1 MQQPSKSRTLEVTVL
16 SAENLRIN
24 GNPATKNIYV
34 VVRAE
39 SITSHTTAT
48 TGDGSGGGFHSW
60 NEKLTVEM
68 AMHAKSITFEVRCKT
83 EIGVRDVGVARI
95 AVSDFFGGLVPDQVL
110 KFFSYGLRD
119 WDGLRNG
126 VINFSVRVV
135 EPAVEEVEAVA
146 DSEKM
151 VGATSSSSNN
161 VVLGIPICWNN
172 STSSNI

>member
-16 SAENLRIN
+16 SAEGLRIN
-24 GNPATKNIYV
+24 GNPATNNIYV

-60 NEKLTVEM
+60 NEKFTVDL
-68 AMHAKSITFEVRCKT
+68 AMHAKSIAFEVKCNT

-95 AVSDFFGGLVPDQVL
+95 AVSDFFGGSVPDQVL
-110 KFFSYGLRD
+110 QFFSYRLRD
-119 WDGLRNG
+119 WDGSRNG

-135 EPAVEEVEAVA
+135 EPALEEAEAVA
-146 DSEKM
+146 ASEKM
-151 VGATSSSSNN
+151 VDATSSSDN
-161 VVLGIPICWNN
+161 VVLGIPVCWNN